1 MKFLLGWTRT
11 FRRLSLSLC
20 LEKLGIQ
27 HLVIRYIITKQ
38 KMAADLLRYIYISIY
53 IYVMY
58 LVEKYWQEKWTKKS
72 LKRKMSEAQYESI
85 ILKTGRLY

>member
-11 FRRLSLSLC
+11 FRRLSLC

-85 ILKTGRLY
+85 ILKTPRLY